1 MSSLPDR
8 LLGVSSRGY
17 DLMPRYPFAGKISKG
32 WAALCAGLPADS
44 AVIAVDGPAM
54 LDWQALVTGMTDALH
69 RVGVSVDVVDMRGY
83 VVGWD
88 EVLRRTASAQG
99 LKDDPDFAT
108 LAAGS
113 VRDLFDRLPVMPRQ
127 PDRLVLV
134 IGPGAALT
142 NHDLLWYADLPKRHA
157 EAAVASGCGQ
167 NLGQPREAGRP
178 SARRLFYVDWPMTD
192 RHRDALAPRIDC
204 WIDMRD
210 SATPSWATGP
220 ELRRTLRTLSAQ
232 PFRTRPVFNTTPWGG
247 HWAQTELGFNPDA
260 QNTALGYELIAPE
273 SGLLLGTA
281 DAAIEVPL
289 QLLISLH
296 PTEVL
301 GSHVREL
308 FGTSFPVRFDYLDTV
323 GGGNLSV
330 HCHPV
335 AKDMAEVFGWPYPQ
349 HETYYVMVGGKDG
362 VIYLGLRADASL
374 EEFQRRADQADKHG
388 VEFDIGRFV
397 QTFPAEQHQLFM
409 VPAGTLHGSGAG
421 NVVLEISATPY
432 LYSLRFYDWLRRD
445 NDGAQRPVHVKHAF
459 RNLNRKRRGHAVG
472 HDLVQQ
478 PRITLQGDGWHEELL
493 GRLPEMFFEVRRLA
507 IARNAQ
513 ACRQTDD
520 RFHVLNLVDG
530 DKVMIYWSG
539 GSHHLSYAETIVI
552 PAEVGTYRV
561 LASGGSPARIV
572 QAVVR

>member
-1 MSSLPDR
+1 
-8 LLGVSSRGY
+8 VSSRVY
-17 DLMPRYPFAGKISKG
+17 DLTPRYPFLGEVSKG
-32 WAALCAGLPADS
+32 WPGLCAGLPAGS

-54 LDWQALVTGMTDALH
+54 LDWQALVTGITDALH
-69 RVGVSVDVVDMRGY
+69 RVGVFVDVVDMREF

-88 EVLRRTASAQG
+88 EVLRRTAPAQR

-108 LAAGS
+108 LAAGT
-113 VRDLFDRLPVMPRQ
+113 VRNLFDRLPVTSRQ
-127 PDRLVLV
+127 RDRVV
-134 IGPGAALT
+134 IVVGPGAALT
-142 NHDLLWYADLPKRHA
+142 DCDVLWYADLPKRHA
-157 EAAVASGCGQ
+157 EAAVASGRGQ

-210 SATPSWATGP
+210 PANPSWATGR
-220 ELRRTLRTLSAQ
+220 ELRRTLRTLSEQ

-260 QNTALGYELIAPE
+260 PNTALGYELITPE
-273 SGLLLGTA
+273 SGLLLGTQ

-289 QLLISLH
+289 QMLISLH
-296 PTEVL
+296 ATEVL

-308 FGTSFPVRFDYLDTV
+308 FGTSFPIRFDYLDTV

-330 HCHPV
+330 HCHPR
-335 AKDMAEVFGWPYPQ
+335 AKDMAEVFGWSYPQ
-349 HETYYVMVGGKDG
+349 HETYYVMVGGKDS
-362 VIYLGLRADASL
+362 VIYLGLSADASL
-374 EEFQRRADQADKHG
+374 EEFQRRAYEADKHG

-409 VPAGTLHGSGAG
+409 VPAGTPHGSGAG

-445 NDGAQRPVHVKHAF
+445 NDGAQRPVHVEHAF
-459 RNLNRKRRGHAVG
+459 RNLNRNRRGCAIG
-472 HDLVQQ
+472 HDLVQH
-478 PRITLQGDGWHEELL
+478 PRITLHGDGWHEELL
-493 GRLPEMFFEVRRLA
+493 GTLPEMFFEVRRLA
-507 IARNAQ
+507 IARDAQ
-513 ACRQTDD
+513 ACRQTGD

-530 DKVMIYWSG
+530 DEVMIYWPN

-552 PAEVGTYRV
+552 PAQVGSYRV
-561 LASGGSPARIV
+561 VASSRSPARIV